1 MIIKWKKKGFIQLQK
16 TSKETNQEA
25 ATYSKCS
32 EILIK
37 ISKFLWK
44 SSFLVMLYATGLQ
57 L

>member
-1 MIIKWKKKGFIQLQK
+1 MIMKWKKKGFIQLQK

-44 SSFLVMLYATGLQ
+44 SSFLVML
-57 L
+57 